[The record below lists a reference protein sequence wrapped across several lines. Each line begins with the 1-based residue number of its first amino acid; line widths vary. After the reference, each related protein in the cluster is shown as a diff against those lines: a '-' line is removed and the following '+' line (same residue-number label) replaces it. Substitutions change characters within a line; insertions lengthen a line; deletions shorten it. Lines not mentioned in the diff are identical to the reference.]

1 MCRHRGRTAKAELDL
16 LQGQTQPDLLDQT
29 FQIAARGFRFQAG
42 AAGFLQFALKGFQV
56 HVVAPVRCGG
66 KLTESFCSANVLG
79 EGNSV
84 GYAATTGRGSGMV
97 QRVATVAF
105 EGIEARAVDV
115 QVQVAP
121 GLPAFNV
128 VGLPDKAVSE
138 ARERVRSALIASGL
152 ALPARRITVNMAP
165 ADLPKE
171 GSHYDLPI
179 ALGLM
184 AAIGA
189 IPADA
194 LSGFTVLGELG
205 LDGSLAPVAGVL
217 PAAIGANARGE
228 GLICPAG
235 CGAEAAWASPEMEII
250 AASSLIQLANH
261 FRGTQVLS
269 RPQPKIREVEATPL
283 DLADIKGQE
292 SAKRALEVAAA
303 GGHNL
308 LMVGPPGAGKS
319 MLAAR
324 LPSILPPLTP
334 AELLD
339 VSMVASVAG
348 EISGGALTSR
358 RPFRSPH
365 HSASMPAL
373 VGGGLRARPGEVSLA
388 HHGVL
393 FLDELPEFQAQAL
406 DSLRQPLET
415 GEVSIARA
423 NHRITYPARFMLV
436 AAMNPCR
443 CGRASDPGFMCRR
456 GANPRCIAEY
466 QTKLSGPLLDR
477 IDLHIEVPAVTAAD
491 LILPPPAEGSRDV
504 AQRVARAR
512 DLQAERYAALGLTD
526 IRTNA
531 QANGPILEDV
541 AKPDKSGLVL
551 LRDAAD
557 AMRLSARGY
566 HRVLRVARTLAD
578 LDGAERVGRIHLAE
592 ALSYRV
598 LADDVRRAA

>member
-1 MCRHRGRTAKAELDL
+1 
-16 LQGQTQPDLLDQT
+16 
-29 FQIAARGFRFQAG
+29 
-42 AAGFLQFALKGFQV
+42 
-56 HVVAPVRCGG
+56 
-66 KLTESFCSANVLG
+66 
-79 EGNSV
+79 
-84 GYAATTGRGSGMV
+84 MV

-121 GLPAFNV
+121 GLPAFNI

-138 ARERVRSALIASGL
+138 AKERVRAALVASGL
-152 ALPARRITVNMAP
+152 ALPARRITVNLAP

-189 IPADA
+189 MPHDA
-194 LSGFTVLGELG
+194 LSSFTVLGELG
-205 LDGSLAPVAGVL
+205 LDGSIAAVAGVL
-217 PAAIGANARGE
+217 PAAIGADGRGQ
-228 GLICPAG
+228 GLICPAA
-235 CGAEAAWASPEMEII
+235 CGPEAAWASPEIEIV
-250 AASSLIQLANH
+250 AAQSLIQLANH
-261 FRGTQVLS
+261 FKGTQVLS
-269 RPQPKIREVEATPL
+269 RPQPKIREVDGAPI

-324 LPSILPPLTP
+324 LPTILPSLLPT
-334 AELLD
+334 ELLE
-339 VSMVASVAG
+339 VSMIASVAG
-348 EISGGALTSR
+348 VIEGGALTNR
-358 RPFRSPH
+358 RPFRAPH

-373 VGGGLRARPGEVSLA
+373 VGGGLRVRPGEISLA
-388 HHGVL
+388 HNGVL
-393 FLDELPEFQAQAL
+393 FLDELPEFSGQVL

-415 GEVSIARA
+415 GEVAIARA

-443 CGRASDPGFMCRR
+443 CGRASDPGFICKR
-456 GANPRCIAEY
+456 GQNIRCAVEY
-466 QTKLSGPLLDR
+466 QSRLSGPLLDR

-491 LILPPPAEGSRDV
+491 LILPPPSEGSREV
-504 AQRVARAR
+504 AARVARAR
-512 DLQAERYAALGLTD
+512 DIQAERYAAMGLND
-526 IRTNA
+526 VRTNA
-531 QANGPILEDV
+531 QVSGPALEEV
-541 AKPDKSGLVL
+541 ACTESAGMAL

-557 AMRLSARGY
+557 SMRLSARGY

-578 LDGAERVGRIHLAE
+578 LDAADRVGRVHLAE
-592 ALSYRV
+592 ALSYRA
-598 LADDVRRAA
+598 LADEIRRAA